1 MAGGFFNDEIL
12 MISINKL
19 LSHAECKD
27 PTLKYRRKPS
37 ESLNSTLNPI
47 KIKTEDPLSALL
59 AATGIPQKQDVKIQF
74 TFKKGKSRH
83 VNV

>member
-59 AATGIPQKQDVKIQF
+59 AATGIPQQQDAKIQF

>member
-37 ESLNSTLNPI
+37 ESLNLTLNPI

-59 AATGIPQKQDVKIQF
+59 AATGIPQQQDAKIQF
-74 TFKKGKSRH
+74 TFKKWKSMH
-83 VNV
+83 VDV

>member
-37 ESLNSTLNPI
+37 ESLNLTLNPI

-59 AATGIPQKQDVKIQF
+59 AATEIPQQQDAKIQF
-74 TFKKGKSRH
+74 TFKKWKSMH
-83 VNV
+83 VDV

>member
-12 MISINKL
+12 MISIKL

-37 ESLNSTLNPI
+37 ERLNSTLNPI

-59 AATGIPQKQDVKIQF
+59 AATGIPQQQDVKIQF
-74 TFKKGKSRH
+74 TFKKGKSMH
-83 VNV
+83 VDV

>member
-37 ESLNSTLNPI
+37 ESLNLTLNPI

-59 AATGIPQKQDVKIQF
+59 AATGIPQQQDAKIQF
-74 TFKKGKSRH
+74 TFKK
-83 VNV
+83 

>member
-59 AATGIPQKQDVKIQF
+59 AATGIPQQQDAKIQF
-74 TFKKGKSRH
+74 PFKKWKSMH
-83 VNV
+83 VDV